1 MKALF
6 LLLGLS
12 CGCYLGFYIKSLTSI
27 YIGLLSLIICLFS
40 LFKKQGGYFIVPFS
54 IGLILNIVCLE
65 PSLGKG
71 TFSLFVIQRKENYVI
86 CSNFLHRFYVYDK
99 ENAFEVGDF
108 LKVDGETKKLL
119 ITEYESKFSF
129 KEYLRS
135 YGVRNELDI
144 YSFNYLIKN
153 PIRIKH
159 IEDIFLSYFSGNE
172 KALISSLLF
181 SRKDYENELI
191 KSFSS
196 LTILYL
202 ASTSGMLFSFG
213 IKCFRNIASR
223 FANEKTEE
231 ILVLVFASILFVFS
245 KSKIG
250 CLRVVLLLFLRF
262 ACKKKG
268 YKLNYLE
275 QISIVGL
282 LIALID
288 FHNVLQVGYIIGFG
302 LSISIFIFRPMI
314 AKYKRISKALLL
326 FCYIRI
332 FLFPFQLSFSN
343 GEYHLFSFIFF
354 YCLYPFIL
362 TIYILGI
369 FSLFLFP
376 LITPIKG
383 ITSIIKTMLEAF
395 KKTDFCLNFLPISKG
410 EIVIF
415 FIVFSIV
422 LILIDLKEHLIK
434 TTILATYL
442 FSIIF
447 SYIPTIDLISR
458 EVSFINVG
466 QGDSIIIR
474 DKNKTVMIDTGGN
487 LSFDMA
493 KDVLIPYLRK
503 KRIYKIDALI
513 LTHGDFDHDG
523 AKESLIKQFNV
534 KEVFDKKEQFPYSI
548 GSIRLENF
556 NKYSLEGENESSLAL
571 YCEFINKKWLFMG
584 DCPKEVELNIIRDHP
599 DLDCDI
605 LKAGHHGSKTSSC
618 AEFLDKVTPS
628 EAIIS
633 CGAKNK
639 YGHPNKEVIER
650 LSERGIKIRRT
661 DKEGTISYFEFG

>member
-54 IGLILNIVCLE
+54 IGLILNVICLE

-71 TFSLFVIQRKENYVI
+71 TFSLLVIQRKENYVI
-86 CSNFLHRFYVYDK
+86 CTDLVHRFYVLDK
-99 ENAFEVGDF
+99 ENTFEVGD
-108 LKVDGETKKLL
+108 LIKVNGNIKELL

-135 YGVRNELDI
+135 YGVRREFAI
-144 YSFNYLIKN
+144 SSFDYLFKN

-159 IEDIFLSYFSGNE
+159 IEDIFLSNFSGNE

-213 IKCFRNIASR
+213 IKCFRNIVSR
-223 FANEKTEE
+223 FAGKRIEE
-231 ILVLVFASILFVFS
+231 ILVLVFSSILFVFTR
-245 KSKIG
+245 SKIG
-250 CLRVVLLLFLRF
+250 CLRVFLLLFLRF
-262 ACKKKG
+262 VCKKKG

-282 LIALID
+282 LIAFID

-302 LSISIFIFRPMI
+302 FSISIFIFRPMI
-314 AKYKRISKALLL
+314 AKYKRIPRALLL

-332 FLFPFQLSFSN
+332 FLFPFQLSFAN

-354 YCLYPFIL
+354 YFLYPLIL
-362 TIYILGI
+362 LIYILGI

-376 LITPIKG
+376 LITPIRG
-383 ITSIIKTMLEAF
+383 ITSVIKAMLDAF
-395 KKTDFCLNFLPISKG
+395 AKIDFTLKFLPISKG

-415 FIVFSIV
+415 YIVFSIV
-422 LILIDLKEHLIK
+422 MILLDLKEHLIK
-434 TTILATYL
+434 ISILSTYL

-447 SYIPTIDLISR
+447 SYIPTLNLISQ

-474 DKNKTVMIDTGGN
+474 DKSKTVMIDTGGN
-487 LSFDMA
+487 LSFDMT

-523 AKESLIKQFNV
+523 AKDSLIKQYNV
-534 KEVFDKKEQFPYSI
+534 KEVLDKKEQFPYSV
-548 GSIRLENF
+548 GSIKLENL
-556 NKYSLEGENESSLAL
+556 NKYNLEGENESSLAF

-584 DCPKEVELNIIRDHP
+584 DCPKEVELNIIRDNP
-599 DLDCDI
+599 NLDCDI

-618 AEFLDKVTPS
+618 DEFLDKVTPN

-650 LSERGIKIRRT
+650 MNQRGIKIRRT
-661 DKEGTISYFEFG
+661 DKEGTISYFEFA

>member
-71 TFSLFVIQRKENYVI
+71 TFSLLVIQRKENYVI
-86 CSNFLHRFYVYDK
+86 CTDLVHRFYVLDK
-99 ENAFEVGDF
+99 ENAFEVGD
-108 LKVDGETKKLL
+108 LIKANGNIKELL

-135 YGVRNELDI
+135 YGVRREFAI
-144 YSFNYLIKN
+144 SSFDYLFKN

-159 IEDIFLSYFSGNE
+159 IEDIFLSNFSGNE

-213 IKCFRNIASR
+213 IKCFRNIVSR
-223 FANEKTEE
+223 FASERIEE
-231 ILVLVFASILFVFS
+231 ILALIFASILFVFTR
-245 KSKIG
+245 SKIG
-250 CLRVVLLLFLRF
+250 CLRVLLLLFLRF
-262 ACKKKG
+262 VCKKKG

-282 LIALID
+282 LIAFID

-314 AKYKRISKALLL
+314 AKYKRIPRALLL

-332 FLFPFQLSFSN
+332 FLFPFQLSFAN

-354 YCLYPFIL
+354 YFLYPLIL
-362 TIYILGI
+362 LIYILGI

-376 LITPIKG
+376 LITPIIG
-383 ITSIIKTMLEAF
+383 ITSVIKAMLDAF
-395 KKTDFCLNFLPISKG
+395 AKIDFTLKFLPISKG

-415 FIVFSIV
+415 YIVFSIV
-422 LILIDLKEHLIK
+422 MILLDLKEHLIK
-434 TTILATYL
+434 ISILSTYL

-447 SYIPTIDLISR
+447 SYIPTLNLISQ

-474 DKNKTVMIDTGGN
+474 DKSKTVMIDTGGN

-523 AKESLIKQFNV
+523 AKDSLIKQYNV
-534 KEVFDKKEQFPYSI
+534 KEVLDKKEQFPYSV
-548 GSIRLENF
+548 GSIKLENL
-556 NKYSLEGENESSLAL
+556 NKYNLEGENESSLAF
-571 YCEFINKKWLFMG
+571 YCEFLNKKWLFMG
-584 DCPKEVELNIIRDHP
+584 DCPKEVELNIIRDNP
-599 DLDCDI
+599 NLDCDI

-618 AEFLDKVTPS
+618 DEFLDKVTPS

-650 LSERGIKIRRT
+650 MNQKGIKIRRT
-661 DKEGTISYFEFG
+661 DKEGTISYFEFA